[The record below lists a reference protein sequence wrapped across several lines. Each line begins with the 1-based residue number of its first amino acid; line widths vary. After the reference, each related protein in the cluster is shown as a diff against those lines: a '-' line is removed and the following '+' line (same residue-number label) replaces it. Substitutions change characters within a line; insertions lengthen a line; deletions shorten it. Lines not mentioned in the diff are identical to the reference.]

1 MLSGKF
7 KGRMKVALKGMKL
20 RHYNFCLCCKC
31 KLVASLK
38 TFSSPSLFL
47 NYYSL
52 QKARSK
58 TSTPNNALGLKTGQL
73 RTVSCLFRSGWHR
86 VAVNP
91 DRLAVMRQSHKEAGG
106 RGPQFPGRTRSQT
119 PKGRF
124 YRSPWQRTSSHP
136 PPASKGTN
144 DNECEKRMRSV
155 RSDKCKMKI
164 KESRWREVRE
174 RVVQDLRGLRVSI
187 GSKKRK
193 KQRQSEKSWTFL

>member
-136 PPASKGTN
+136 PPASKGRDKRQRVWENGWEVSAVTN
-144 DNECEKRMRSV
+144 A
-155 RSDKCKMKI
+155 
-164 KESRWREVRE
+164 RWRRADEERWGNGWFRILEVYGCR
-174 RVVQDLRGLRVSI
+174 
-187 GSKKRK
+187 
-193 KQRQSEKSWTFL
+193 